1 MTYRTFE
8 EVSDDIRR
16 ATGRLLVARDLEE
29 QQLLVKVLTRLLA
42 EANRVNGA
50 SRHFDGMARADGDL
64 CLAIGRGVASGIQ
77 RARARAQ
84 P

>member
-42 EANRVNGA
+42 EANEPV
-50 SRHFDGMARADGDL
+50 
-64 CLAIGRGVASGIQ
+64 VVQ
-77 RARARAQ
+77 
-84 P
+84 